1 MSKLHVKSPGE
12 YSDNHADG
20 RQFSGK
26 QGKSMTAHVWLN
38 TYSENN
44 IVKLGENESYIDEGN
59 GNQIKNRIKYS
70 NALGER
76 GSPFVVVSSL
86 HV

>member
-38 TYSENN
+38 NYSENN
-44 IVKLGENESYIDEGN
+44 MVKLGENDIYIDEGN
-59 GNQIKNRIKYS
+59 GNQIKK
-70 NALGER
+70 
-76 GSPFVVVSSL
+76 
-86 HV
+86 